1 MRLVDGGSEHPHP
14 AAGNRR
20 RGARVPLLRLPMPCI
35 VDVVRVLG
43 GQWHA

>member
-1 MRLVDGGSEHPHP
+1 
-14 AAGNRR
+14 
-20 RGARVPLLRLPMPCI
+20 VPLLRLPMPCI